1 MKNNL
6 DTNSSESNILS
17 DVSKKID
24 EYLSK
29 NDITPYEMGKKTGV
43 SQVTIGRY
51 RKGTSIPTGKNLEK
65 LLSVYPDLLGEH
77 IQHLPPITT
86 RFLEVY
92 DYLQGAYPNFTP
104 QHLDLTDAE
113 LTNIRTGKIK
123 VPILKVININK
134 KYPEI
139 NTSYITVNQGEILNR
154 VIDYNNITDRLP
166 QGDLKEKTYPSQI
179 QVRFV
184 STKAQAG
191 WSEGYYNDEYL
202 DDMPIITIEADE
214 PYRGNY
220 LAFEVSG
227 DSMEPDYISGDIVI
241 CREVQRHLWQ
251 SQLHIKDYD
260 FVIAHATNGIMLKE
274 IIKHDVEKGIIYC
287 HSINQKYEDF
297 KISLHEVRY
306 LYNVVEVRQKG
317 RNKRSNRAKD
327 FL

>member
-1 MKNNL
+1 MKSDL
-6 DTNSSESNILS
+6 DTNNNEGNVLS

-29 NDITPYEMGKKTGV
+29 NNITPYEMGKNTGV

-51 RKGTSIPTGKNLEK
+51 RKGTSTPTWKNLK
-65 LLSVYPDLLGEH
+65 KILNVYPDLLGGDNNY
-77 IQHLPPITT
+77 PINL

-92 DYLQGAYPNFTP
+92 EYLQNTYSDFSPDKINMSEE
-104 QHLDLTDAE
+104 DID
-113 LTNIRTGKIK
+113 NIRAGEIK
-123 VPILKVININK
+123 VSILKVIDINK

-139 NTSYITVNQGEILNR
+139 NTSYIITNQGEILNK
-154 VIDYNNITDRLP
+154 VIDYDTITDRLP
-166 QGDLKEKTYPSQI
+166 EGDLKEKKYNSQL
-179 QVRFV
+179 QVRLV

-191 WSEGYYNDEYL
+191 WTEGYYNDEYL
-202 DDMPIITIEADE
+202 EDLPIITIDADE
-214 PYRGNY
+214 QHRGSY

-227 DSMEPDYISGDIVI
+227 DSMEPDYIAGDIVI

-251 SQLHIKDYD
+251 SRLHFKDYD
-260 FVIAHATNGIMLKE
+260 FVIAHATNGVMLKE

-297 KISLHEVRY
+297 KISLHEVRF